1 MIISLFLIGNLW
13 TVTDKDTDLMTIEF
27 IKKLSKTQ
35 DLTAQNLCKIVKEL
49 NQACKLKYLN
59 GASLVILSL

>member
-49 NQACKLKYLN
+49 N
-59 GASLVILSL
+59 